1 MNAKMTFK
9 TVYLKY
15 LITVQLNFIYTTNLY
30 VDY

>member
-9 TVYLKY
+9 TVNLKY
-15 LITVQLNFIYTTNLY
+15 LITAQLTFIYTTNLY